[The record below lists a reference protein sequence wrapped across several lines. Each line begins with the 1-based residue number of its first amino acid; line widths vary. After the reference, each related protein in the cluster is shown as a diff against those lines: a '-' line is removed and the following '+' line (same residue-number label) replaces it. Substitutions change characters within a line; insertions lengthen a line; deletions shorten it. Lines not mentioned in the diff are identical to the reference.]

1 LERGRFFKLASPI
14 RPVVDAQSSKLELKL
29 IQIQMTQKPM
39 LLAEVHARAMRASQN
54 VRRAEVWVGAMRLMG
69 GRGMVESSLV

>member
-1 LERGRFFKLASPI
+1 
-14 RPVVDAQSSKLELKL
+14 
-29 IQIQMTQKPM
+29 MTQKPM